1 MEKQKLS
8 LDKQAEIQIMKADDI
23 KGWKQTT
30 SDRKDPHLI
39 TLGRE
44 DY

>member
-23 KGWKQTT
+23 KVWKQTAGNRMQKSKT
-30 SDRKDPHLI
+30 KAAN
-39 TLGRE
+39 TG
-44 DY
+44 

>member
-23 KGWKQTT
+23 KVWKQMAGNRMQKSKTKAANT
-30 SDRKDPHLI
+30 
-39 TLGRE
+39 G
-44 DY
+44 